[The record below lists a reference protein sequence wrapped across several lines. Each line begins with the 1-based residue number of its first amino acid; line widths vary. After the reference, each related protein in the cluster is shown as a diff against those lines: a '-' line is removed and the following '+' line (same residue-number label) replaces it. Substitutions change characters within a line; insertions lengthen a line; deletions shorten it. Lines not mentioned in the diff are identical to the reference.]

1 MKIMIAEDDLT
12 SRTMLKAVLSKWGY
26 EVLAMANGDE
36 AWVAMQQD
44 DAPKLLIL
52 DWIMPGMNGPEL
64 CQKLRD
70 QGKVN
75 TLYIIMLTSKSERKD
90 IIAGLE
96 IGADDYITKPYDND
110 ELRARIDVGK
120 RMIALQTKLREKEK
134 LQVVIEM
141 AGAVCH
147 ELNQP
152 LQAVKGYAELLL
164 MDTSENEPNYG
175 KLKDIKDGADRIGQ
189 LTQRIMRIS
198 EYRTKGY
205 MNNRTKIVDIY
216 KASTV
221 QE

>member
-12 SRTMLKAVLSKWGY
+12 SRIMLKAVLSKWDY
-26 EVLAMANGDE
+26 EVLAMADGDE

-44 DAPKLLIL
+44 DAPQLLIL

-70 QGKVN
+70 QGRAN

-120 RMIALQTKLREKEK
+120 RMIGLQTKLREKEK
-134 LQVVIEM
+134 LQGVIEM

-189 LTQRIMRIS
+189 LTQKIMRIS

-221 QE
+221 KE